1 MEFSWSIFIDLGIVS
16 LALIVASFLRKQIT
30 FFEKYLVPNSIIAG
44 FILLPFY
51 NFLAP
56 ILGLNKEGLGNLVFH
71 LLNLSFIS
79 MSLRRATGKTSS
91 KGIFSMVVAI
101 LSQYCI
107 QSLLGI
113 GITFLFIATII
124 PDLFPSFG
132 LMITLGFALG
142 PGQAFA
148 IGKGWEGYGFSGGS
162 DVGLTFATIGFLWA
176 CFAGIFIINR
186 AARKNWVDEKFIN
199 ASNGRYIQ
207 VDRKESSNGSMLNNE
222 EPRTHGSSLIGGS
235 GAIDPLSYNLAVVFG
250 VYLITFLLLKLL
262 TFIFSFTGTMGRDLA
277 TNLWGISFIF
287 AALMAGAVKRI
298 FALFK
303 INLLTDNQRLNRIAG
318 TSVDFMVTAS
328 IAAISLVIVAQYW
341 MPIMIMGIL
350 GGLITS
356 LTLLWLS
363 SRLFEDYIF
372 QRTILLFGALT
383 GTLPTGLAL
392 LRVIDPE
399 FKTLAASDFMYA
411 VGIVFIFAIPLI
423 ISMNFPAYGYTSG
436 NSIYYWITFGIYFLG
451 LIFVVIVFRVIVGRG
466 AFRMASVIWYRK

>member
-1 MEFSWSIFIDLGIVS
+1 MGFSWSIFIDLGIVS
-16 LALIVASFLRKQIT
+16 LALLVASFLRKQVA
-30 FFEKYLVPNSIIAG
+30 FFKNYHIPNSIIAG

-56 ILGLNKEGLGNLVFH
+56 QLGLDTDGLGNLVFH

-79 MSLRRATGKTSS
+79 MSLRKATGKTTS

-124 PDLFPSFG
+124 PNLFPSFG

-148 IGKGWEGYGFSGGS
+148 IGKGWEGYGFAGGGV
-162 DVGLTFATIGFLWA
+162 VGLTFAAIGFLWA
-176 CFAGIFIINR
+176 CFAGVFIINR
-186 AARKNWVDEKFIN
+186 AKRKKWIDEKLIN
-199 ASNGRYIQ
+199 ALNARSVQGDRRESWKGDQ
-207 VDRKESSNGSMLNNE
+207 RKEELHTDGTNVI
-222 EPRTHGSSLIGGS
+222 TGS

-262 TFIFSFTGTMGRDLA
+262 GFVLSFAGTMGEDLA
-277 TNLWGISFIF
+277 LNLWGISFIF
-287 AALMAGAVKRI
+287 AALMAALVKRI
-298 FALFK
+298 FALLK
-303 INLLTDNQRLNRIAG
+303 INLFTENQRLNRIAG

-341 MPIMIMGIL
+341 MPIIVMGIL

-356 LTLLWLS
+356 FTLLWLS
-363 SRLFEDYIF
+363 SRLFKDYVF

-392 LRVIDPE
+392 LRVLDPE

-423 ISMNFPAYGYTSG
+423 LSMNFPAYGYTSG
-436 NSIYYWITFGIYFLG
+436 NSIYYWITFGIYLTG
-451 LIFVVIVFRVIVGRG
+451 LIFVFIVFRIIVGKG
-466 AFRMASVIWYRK
+466 AFRNPAMIWFKK

>member
-1 MEFSWSIFIDLGIVS
+1 MGFSWSIFIDLGIIS
-16 LALIVASFLRKQIT
+16 LALLVASFLRKHVT
-30 FFEKYLVPNSIIAG
+30 FFQNYLIPNSIIAG

-56 ILGLNKEGLGNLVFH
+56 LLGLNTDGLGNLVFH

-79 MSLRRATGKTSS
+79 MSLRKATGKTSS

-148 IGKGWEGYGFSGGS
+148 IGKGWEGYGFAGGS
-162 DVGLTFATIGFLWA
+162 VVGLTFAAIGFLWA

-186 AARKNWVDEKFIN
+186 AARKNWIDKKLIN
-199 ASNGRYIQ
+199 ALHGRNIQ
-207 VDRKESSNGSMLNNE
+207 SDQRKSCRGDRRKE
-222 EPRTHGSSLIGGS
+222 EPRTDGSSVITGS

-250 VYLITFLLLKLL
+250 VYFITFLLLKLL
-262 TFIFSFTGTMGRDLA
+262 SFMLSFAGTMGRDLA
-277 TNLWGISFIF
+277 LNLWGISFIF
-287 AALMAGAVKRI
+287 AALMAAFVKKI
-298 FALFK
+298 FALLK
-303 INLLTDNQRLNRIAG
+303 INLFTDNQRLNRIAG

-341 MPIMIMGIL
+341 MPIAVMGIL

-356 LTLLWLS
+356 VTLLWLS
-363 SRLFEDYIF
+363 SRLFNDYIF

-392 LRVIDPE
+392 LRVLDPE

-423 ISMNFPAYGYTSG
+423 FSMNFPVYGYTSG
-436 NSIYYWITFGIYFLG
+436 NSIYYWITFGIYLTG
-451 LIFVVIVFRVIVGRG
+451 LIFVVTVFRIIVGRG
-466 AFRMASVIWYRK
+466 AFRNAAIIWYKK

>member
-1 MEFSWSIFIDLGIVS
+1 MGFSWSIFIDLGIVS
-16 LALIVASFLRKQIT
+16 LALVVASFLRKHIT
-30 FFEKYLVPNSIIAG
+30 FFRNYLIPSSIIAG

-56 ILGLNKEGLGNLVFH
+56 LLGLGTDGLGNLVFH

-79 MSLRRATGKTSS
+79 MSLRKATGKTSS

-101 LSQYCI
+101 LSQYCL

-148 IGKGWEGYGFSGGS
+148 IGKGWEGYGFAGGS
-162 DVGLTFATIGFLWA
+162 VVGLTFAAIGFLWA

-186 AARKNWVDEKFIN
+186 AAKKNWIDYSLTGRNNQSCQTKSPSGGILG
-199 ASNGRYIQ
+199 NG
-207 VDRKESSNGSMLNNE
+207 
-222 EPRTHGSSLIGGS
+222 EPRTDNSSVKTGS
-235 GAIDPLSYNLAVVFG
+235 GAIDPLSTNLAVVFG

-262 TFIFSFTGTMGRDLA
+262 TFMLSFAGTMGSDLA
-277 TNLWGISFIF
+277 LNLWGISFIF
-287 AALMAGAVKRI
+287 AALMAAAVKKI
-298 FALFK
+298 FALLQL
-303 INLLTDNQRLNRIAG
+303 NLFTDNQYLNRIAG

-328 IAAISLVIVAQYW
+328 IAAISLVVVAQYW
-341 MPIMIMGIL
+341 LPIIVMGIL

-356 LTLLWLS
+356 VTLLWLS
-363 SRLFEDYIF
+363 SRLFKDYIF

-392 LRVIDPE
+392 LRVLDPE

-423 ISMNFPAYGYTSG
+423 LSMNFPVYGYTSG
-436 NSIYYWITFGIYFLG
+436 NSIYYWITVGIYLTG
-451 LIFVVIVFRVIVGRG
+451 LTFVVTVFRIIVGRG
-466 AFRMASVIWYRK
+466 AFRNAAVIWYKK